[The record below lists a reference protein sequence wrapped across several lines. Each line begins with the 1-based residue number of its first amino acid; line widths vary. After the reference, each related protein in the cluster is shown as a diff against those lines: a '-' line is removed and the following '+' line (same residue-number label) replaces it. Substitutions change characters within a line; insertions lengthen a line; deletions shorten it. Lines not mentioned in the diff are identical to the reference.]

1 MDRVAPF
8 DVLIVFQNPEAGKAI
23 PYDDWYTNVHIR
35 DAMRLP
41 SGIAVQR
48 FITADEQPV
57 LNGETI
63 DAGYFAHTI
72 YEWTSAAES
81 ATEHDDNAGTSR
93 MEISNLGCFDGL
105 RDYYYS
111 PVHLSHG
118 WNAADGF
125 RRGSHILT
133 AMIVPPEG
141 SEAEFLAWFRD
152 VHVPATLALPGFASA
167 ALFELHEAQS
177 LPGKFRFGLA
187 AVYGL
192 DDRRAALAA
201 WGARHDAGDP
211 ADLSGHVREV
221 EQTCWQPRIARLLAE
236 WVRNPLPK
244 DVAEEQRARLVSQET
259 FFTRGQIEN
268 LLTHGDPYHAAEA
281 AE

>member
-8 DVLIVFQNPEAGKAI
+8 DVLIVFQNPEPGRLV

-48 FITADEQPV
+48 FMTAEDQPV
-57 LNGETI
+57 LDGETI

-72 YEWTSAAES
+72 YEWTSAIES
-81 ATEHDDNAGTSR
+81 AAEHDSKAGTPG
-93 MEISNLGCFDGL
+93 MEISRFGCFDGL

-111 PVHLSHG
+111 PIFLSHD

-125 RRGSHILT
+125 RRGTDILT
-133 AMIVPPEG
+133 ALIVPPQG
-141 SEAEFLAWFRD
+141 GEAEFLAWFRD
-152 VHVPATLALPGFASA
+152 VHAPATLALAGFASA

-201 WGARHDAGDP
+201 WGARHDARDP
-211 ADLSGHVREV
+211 LDLSTHAQEV

-236 WVRNPLPK
+236 WVHNPSPK
-244 DVAEEQRARLVSQET
+244 DVAEEERARYASRGT
-259 FFTRGQIEN
+259 FFTRTQIEN
-268 LLTHGDPYHAAEA
+268 RLTHGDPHYAAAAE
-281 AE
+281 